1 MPKKIVALFAALLGF
16 AVAARRIK
24 AERAEADLWREATDD
39 PATPAPPATT
49 PSGTIV

>member
-1 MPKKIVALFAALLGF
+1 MPKKLMAMAAAALGF

-39 PATPAPPATT
+39 PVTPTT
-49 PSGTIV
+49 SGSTA

>member
-1 MPKKIVALFAALLGF
+1 MPKKIAVITAALLGF

-39 PATPAPPATT
+39 PAAPRPSSSTT
-49 PSGTIV
+49 A